1 MVCNGQD
8 LNRIVGFAEKNR
20 ERKTSQRY
28 TADIRVLLYRILSWR
43 LTNQLQDCFEFSKIR
58 RT

>member
-28 TADIRVLLYRILSWR
+28 TADIRVSLYRIPSWR
-43 LTNQLQDCFEFSKIR
+43 LTTNSRIASNSVR
-58 RT
+58 

>member
-8 LNRIVGFAEKNR
+8 LNRIVEFVEKNR
-20 ERKTSQRY
+20 ERKSSQRY
-28 TADIRVLLYRILSWR
+28 TADIRVLLYRILSSR
-43 LTNQLQDCFEFSKIR
+43 LTNLLQDCFEFSKIR